1 MQPDAGRK
9 CVLIVEDDSIMG
21 LEMKEL
27 IEGFGYCVPDVL
39 TRGEAV
45 AAAVKEH
52 NPDVVM
58 MDIRLKGAMT
68 GIDAAR
74 EVRQVSQVPVIFLTG
89 YKNSGTTEEVERIP
103 CTVMLTKPVDFNL
116 IEKTIK
122 SIISSQ

>member
-1 MQPDAGRK
+1 MQPDTDRK

-45 AAAVKEH
+45 VAAVREY

-58 MDIRLKGAMT
+58 MDIRLERRYDR
-68 GIDAAR
+68 IDAAR

-89 YKNSGTTEEVERIP
+89 YKNAGPPMRWKRIHVLS
-103 CTVMLTKPVDFNL
+103 C
-116 IEKTIK
+116 
-122 SIISSQ
+122 